1 MQMKK
6 TKQTQTTHSQNVT
19 PPFAKKQ
26 SMQRKIF
33 IYEMQMIT

>member
-19 PPFAKKQ
+19 PPFAKKT
-26 SMQRKIF
+26 KYAKKD
-33 IYEMQMIT
+33 IYI